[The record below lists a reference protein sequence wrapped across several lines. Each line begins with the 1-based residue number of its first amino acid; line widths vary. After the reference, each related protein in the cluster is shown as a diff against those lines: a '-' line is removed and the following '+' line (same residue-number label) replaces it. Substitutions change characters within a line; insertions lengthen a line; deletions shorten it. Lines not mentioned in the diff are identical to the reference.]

1 MAGAIAQIHVEG
13 LDHTAIA
20 ADNTAEL
27 VAWYQ
32 RVLGLAIVAKKAP
45 DKPGGQETYLIGPA
59 GQSPPEESIASGMML
74 EIMPRNDNPR
84 PLRHSHD
91 AGISH
96 VAWKVAD
103 FDAALNHLQNMN
115 VQLLSA
121 VITAVGGGRIISFAD
136 GEGNLTQIVERAGRA
151 ER

>member
-1 MAGAIAQIHVEG
+1 MPGETGSIHVQG
-13 LDHTAIA
+13 LDHAAIA

-27 VAWYQ
+27 AAWYQ
-32 RVLGLAIVAKKAP
+32 RVLGLAVVAKKAA
-45 DKPGGQETYLIGPA
+45 DKTGGQETFLIGPA
-59 GQSPPEESIASGMML
+59 SHAPPEKLIGAGMML

-103 FDAALNHLQNMN
+103 FDAALNHLRSLN
-115 VQLLSA
+115 VQLLSD
-121 VITAVGGGRIISFAD
+121 VLIAVGGGRIISFAD
-136 GEGNLTQIVERAGRA
+136 GEGNLMQIVERTGH
-151 ER
+151 